1 MCYNRPVA
9 KTFISWNV
17 NGIRAA
23 EKKGFLRWLA
33 ESGADVVGIQEV
45 KIDDETKLNPE
56 LVTPKGYHSFWDL
69 ETEKKGYS
77 GVGVY
82 TKEKPKKITKDFGDN
97 PLSGYASVLTREG
110 RMIEL
115 DFGDFVYQNIYFP
128 NGGSGE
134 ERLNYKLKFY
144 QEFLAY
150 NQSLLRAG
158 KKIIFGGDVN
168 TAHFPIDLARPK
180 ENEKKSG
187 FMPIEREWLDK
198 FVAAGFI
205 DTFRL
210 LHPEKV
216 QYSWWDQKTH
226 ARDRNVGWR
235 IDQFWVSENLKGAVR
250 KAFIWDEVMGSD
262 HAPVGVTLEV

>member
-1 MCYNRPVA
+1 M

-23 EKKGFLRWLA
+23 EKKGFPKWLA
-33 ESGADVVGIQEV
+33 ESKADVVGLQEV
-45 KIDDETKLNPE
+45 KIDDETKLSAALTHPD
-56 LVTPKGYHSFWDL
+56 GYTAYWDL
-69 ETEKKGYS
+69 EKVKKGYS

-82 TKEKPKKITKDFGDN
+82 TKEKPKKFTKDFGDN
-97 PLSGYASVLTREG
+97 PRSGYSSILTREG

-115 DFGDFVYQNIYFP
+115 DFGDFIYQNIYFP

-144 QEFLAY
+144 DEFLEY
-150 NQSLLRAG
+150 NKSLLKKG
-158 KKIIFGGDVN
+158 KNIIFGGDVN

-180 ENEKKSG
+180 ENEKNSG
-187 FMPIEREWLDK
+187 FMPIERAWLDK
-198 FVAAGFI
+198 FVAAGFT
-205 DTFRL
+205 DSFRL

-216 QYSWWDQKTH
+216 EYSWWDQKTH

-235 IDQFWVSENLKGAVR
+235 IDQFWVSEKLKNKVK
-250 KAFIWDEVMGSD
+250 KAFILGEVLGSD
-262 HAPVGVTLEV
+262 HAPVGVTLDL